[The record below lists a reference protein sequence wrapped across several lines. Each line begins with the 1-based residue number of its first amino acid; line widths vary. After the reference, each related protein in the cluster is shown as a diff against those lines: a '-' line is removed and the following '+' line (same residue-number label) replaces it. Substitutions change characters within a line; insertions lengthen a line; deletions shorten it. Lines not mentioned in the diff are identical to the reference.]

1 MTQTRMSDST
11 PELNLE
17 GGEDQRIH
25 TLILLPSECCLY
37 KTIDVLRPPYKLCS
51 LLVTVYLKSI
61 A

>member
-25 TLILLPSECCLY
+25 TLILLRLSAAF
-37 KTIDVLRPPYKLCS
+37 TRP
-51 LLVTVYLKSI
+51 
-61 A
+61 